1 MDIDGEK
8 LRRARQKQFLT
19 QTELAE
25 KAELTL
31 STLSRLENGLQQ
43 ARISTVRRLALA
55 LGIHPSELLQDDGG
69 KVAA

>member
-8 LRRARQKQFLT
+8 LRRARQRRLLT

-25 KAELTL
+25 KASLTL
-31 STLSRLENGLQQ
+31 STLSRLENGFQQ

-55 LGIHPSELLQDDGG
+55 LGIDPSELLQDDEG
-69 KVAA
+69 KEAA